1 LKSLRKLRARAIF
14 HPRAWYRRRKQR
26 KKEEMERALKQKS
39 LRVLTFIVAFVGMI
53 MGLSLIPIFPQPLP
67 LILSFLV
74 AIAALMNHSRTG
86 MTFGCLII
94 GVGLVYHMSGI
105 NIIPQVTPMPWARI
119 IVVVTIPALFF
130 LLPFIFH
137 RYEDAIAI
145 NLGIIAAT
153 LLFFSETYF
162 LAIPLILVAAAL
174 YKKTKVALTIT
185 YYVLIS
191 LPLQIMH
198 YLNYVLSLTNNPE
211 WWNDPAADPFLYVP
225 LNGIL
230 RSMQET
236 MTQFRF
242 FEANKVLET
251 IGWQITYSA
260 QSDILWNP
268 TQAVLTRYFDSLPG
282 IILFLVIVGVLISAT
297 ALFTRELVA
306 NSNTVLARS
315 IAAILTST
323 IATGLFFLFL
333 VGLQNPLSFRAQIS
347 LPQIVLGISMATLLT
362 GIASLV
368 NYAPKTSKEIEKQL
382 KMILEKAQELLR
394 VRLQVIDWSLNK
406 VKSGTSVD
414 VSSIERR
421 MLIIK
426 NKVNDII
433 RNVQTNAYE
442 SSELNEIFDEVDK
455 VLRNE
460 IDDLMSDLEALLIK
474 YQKLVYSEYSAWIR
488 KLEQIGLEV
497 ETTVKTEFK
506 KEQPLE
512 MRIMFIRE
520 VLAAGKSLV
529 AEVIQISEQI
539 YDIIRHLYDPKL
551 PIKSLAIKFAKRQ
564 LDENKAPWNALNALF
579 ISLHNWEKQYS
590 AETFKSIEYLQ
601 KSLTYIDNLST
612 QSERL
617 LPVLGEDFPK
627 LMSLVKRAEEIKIN
641 MEKKKLDVMNIL
653 IIRDVLQS
661 SLSIAEDVL
670 LIIKRELMSNEKA
683 IESLLLTEDYSWE
696 RDVTRRKQIT
706 SEMEMVINSSKS
718 DLSKVMKNLP
728 KSFSYLDE
736 LVDSIVAYD
745 EKKEI
750 LLNYPIA
757 ELVIK
762 EALTQKNQI
771 YAQDLPFEL
780 HYAEEYLK
788 LFYSQKYPELYFD
801 NENTCL
807 SSVRI

>member
-1 LKSLRKLRARAIF
+1 LKSLRKLPIF

-39 LRVLTFIVAFVGMI
+39 LRVLTFIVVFVGMI
-53 MGLSLIPIFPQPLP
+53 LGLSLIPIFPQPLP

-74 AIAALMNHSRTG
+74 AIAAFMNHSRTG
-86 MTFGCLII
+86 MTMGCLVI
-94 GVGLVYHMSGI
+94 GLALIYHMSGT
-105 NIIPQVTPMPWARI
+105 NIIAQSVAMPWARI
-119 IVVVTIPALFF
+119 IVIVTIPALFF

-153 LLFFSETYF
+153 LLFFGETYY
-162 LAIPLILVAAAL
+162 LAVPLILVAAAL
-174 YKKTKVALTIT
+174 YKKTKVGLTIT

-191 LPLQIMH
+191 LPLQIMQ
-198 YLNYVLSLTNNPE
+198 YLNYVLSLSNAG

-230 RSMQET
+230 QSMQET
-236 MTQFRF
+236 MAQFRF

-251 IGWQITYSA
+251 IGGQITLSA

-268 TQAVLTRYFDSLPG
+268 TEAVLTRYFDSLPG

-297 ALFTRELVA
+297 ALFTRELVT
-306 NSNTVLARS
+306 NSNTIYAKLIGAV
-315 IAAILTST
+315 LTST
-323 IATGLFFLFL
+323 SATGLFFLFL
-333 VGLQNPLSFRAQIS
+333 VGLQNPLAFRVQVS
-347 LPQIVLGISMATLLT
+347 LPQILLGISIAALLT
-362 GIASLV
+362 GIASVV
-368 NYAPKTSKEIEKQL
+368 NYAPKTRKEIEKL
-382 KMILEKAQELLR
+382 SKMILEKAQELLR

-406 VKSGTSVD
+406 VKRGTPID
-414 VSSIERR
+414 VSSIEGR

-426 NKVNDII
+426 NKINDLI
-433 RNVQTNAYE
+433 RNVQTNAYDA
-442 SSELNEIFDEVDK
+442 SELNEIFDEVDK

-488 KLEQIGLEV
+488 KLKQIGLEV

-512 MRIMFIRE
+512 MRVMFISE
-520 VLAAGKSLV
+520 VLAAGKTLV
-529 AEVIQISEQI
+529 AEGIQIAEQI
-539 YDIIRHLYDPKL
+539 YDIIRPLYDPNL
-551 PIKSLAIKFAKRQ
+551 PEKSLAIKFAKKQ
-564 LDENKAPWNALNALF
+564 LKEETVPWNALNALF
-579 ISLHNWEKQYS
+579 VSLHNWEKQYS
-590 AETFKSIEYLQ
+590 AEISKSMEYLQ
-601 KSLTYIDNLST
+601 KSLVCIGNLSA

-617 LPVLGEDFPK
+617 FPVLGDNFPK
-627 LMSLVKRAEEIKIN
+627 LMGLVKRTEEIRFN
-641 MEKKKLDVMNIL
+641 MEKKKVDVMNIL
-653 IIRDVLQS
+653 ILRDILQS
-661 SLSIAEDVL
+661 SLSIAKDVL
-670 LIIKRELMSNEKA
+670 LIILGELMSNEKA
-683 IESLLLTEDYSWE
+683 IESLLLTKDYSWE
-696 RDVTRRKQIT
+696 KDVAWRKQIT
-706 SEMEMVINSSKS
+706 SEMEMIVNSSKS

-736 LVDSIVAYD
+736 LVDSLVAYN

-762 EALTQKNQI
+762 ESLTQKNQI
-771 YAQDLPFEL
+771 CAQDLPFEL

-788 LFYSQKYPELYFD
+788 LFYSQKYPEFCFD
-801 NENTCL
+801 NEKMCL
-807 SSVRI
+807 IKKA